1 MALGPLIVKKQLYFP
16 SIFSRP
22 RRYHCNSFRVSV
34 ETLWFSN
41 CTKFERNSWLFSS
54 GPPHWHG
61 YCYYRMSQGYG
72 NPRAQINLVK
82 PCQNSDVL
90 LVYLFGVVSRT
101 NKPPK
106 NKATDWLGALV
117 RVTNLKFWFLRLRDK
132 MLVFAGV
139 VKKCL
144 QHGHSFRLAGVWLK
158 SENARWP
165 DFALQGPKKNIR
177 NLWFRSSESYQA
189 GMHSSSFFLFWT
201 LQCQSACG
209 NAEATDCNKAA
220 LWRHVRL

>member
-1 MALGPLIVKKQLYFP
+1 MALRPLILKKEILLPVHFQQAPAVPLQFIQGLRGDVVVFELHQVREKLLTVQQRP
-16 SIFSRP
+16 SSLAW
-22 RRYHCNSFRVSV
+22 Y
-34 ETLWFSN
+34 W
-41 CTKFERNSWLFSS
+41 
-54 GPPHWHG
+54 
-61 YCYYRMSQGYG
+61 YYRMSQGYG
-72 NPRAQINLVK
+72 NPRAQINLVN

-117 RVTNLKFWFLRLRDK
+117 RVTNLKFWFLMLRDK
-132 MLVFAGV
+132 MPVFAGV

-165 DFALQGPKKNIR
+165 DFALQGQKNIR
-177 NLWFRSSESYQA
+177 NLWFRSSESHQA
-189 GMHSSSFFLFWT
+189 GMHSSSCFLFWT